1 MSIVNDEARDDNLS
15 EHEGLEAPSKTP
27 SKNSALNVKAAEMP
41 SEQKEMVFALVEGEA
56 LTEVPKD
63 LYIPPDALEIFLET
77 FEGPLDLLL
86 YLIKRE
92 NLDILEINVAD
103 ITDQYMAYV
112 ELMESSQFELAAEY
126 LVMAAMLAEIKSKIL
141 LPRDEEEVEE
151 VDPRMELIRRLQE
164 YERYKQAAENIDT
177 LPRLDRDLHF
187 AKAALPVIEKVQPD
201 PVVDLNEVLLALSN
215 VLRRADR
222 FGHHHIQLETLSTR
236 EKMSDILSNLSSNDF
251 TPLTSLLNKQ
261 EGRLG
266 VVVTFLAIMELMKD
280 ALIEIVQTDSLARST
295 LNLEAKKVGD
305 FDNKVKMII
314 EGLLLAASRPLNL
327 SEIAQVFDADERPD
341 KKELKK
347 IIEVIEADCSDRGFE
362 LQEVASGYR
371 FQVKQELSSW
381 VGKLWDERPPRYTR
395 ALLEILALI
404 AYKQPITRGDIEE
417 IRGVSVSPNII
428 RTLIDRE
435 WVRVVGHRDVPGR
448 PAMFATTKTFLD
460 YFNLKSLQ
468 DLPPLSEIKELDNSD
483 SELSLDEELSQSR
496 ILDMPDVDDSEG
508 DFLTLSEDEL
518 LAEEEAIN
526 LSKKPLDEILGVEEP
541 DEPPSTDKFEVD
553 FEKEALSNVVELPV
567 SEKIDEP
574 ELNKMLIPLIVIT
587 TQTHK

>member
-1 MSIVNDEARDDNLS
+1 M
-15 EHEGLEAPSKTP
+15 
-27 SKNSALNVKAAEMP
+27 
-41 SEQKEMVFALVEGEA
+41 
-56 LTEVPKD
+56 
-63 LYIPPDALEIFLET
+63 
-77 FEGPLDLLL
+77 
-86 YLIKRE
+86 
-92 NLDILEINVAD
+92 
-103 ITDQYMAYV
+103 
-112 ELMESSQFELAAEY
+112 
-126 LVMAAMLAEIKSKIL
+126 
-141 LPRDEEEVEE
+141 
-151 VDPRMELIRRLQE
+151 
-164 YERYKQAAENIDT
+164 
-177 LPRLDRDLHF
+177 
-187 AKAALPVIEKVQPD
+187 
-201 PVVDLNEVLLALSN
+201 
-215 VLRRADR
+215 
-222 FGHHHIQLETLSTR
+222 
-236 EKMSDILSNLSSNDF
+236 
-251 TPLTSLLNKQ
+251 
-261 EGRLG
+261 
-266 VVVTFLAIMELMKD
+266 
-280 ALIEIVQTDSLARST
+280 
-295 LNLEAKKVGD
+295 GD

-327 SEIAQVFDADERPD
+327 SEIAQVFDEDERPD

-541 DEPPSTDKFEVD
+541 DEPPSTDKLGVE
-553 FEKEALSNVVELPV
+553 FEKEDLSNVVEL
-567 SEKIDEP
+567 S
-574 ELNKMLIPLIVIT
+574 LIHI
-587 TQTHK
+587 

>member
-1 MSIVNDEARDDNLS
+1 M
-15 EHEGLEAPSKTP
+15 
-27 SKNSALNVKAAEMP
+27 
-41 SEQKEMVFALVEGEA
+41 
-56 LTEVPKD
+56 
-63 LYIPPDALEIFLET
+63 
-77 FEGPLDLLL
+77 
-86 YLIKRE
+86 
-92 NLDILEINVAD
+92 
-103 ITDQYMAYV
+103 
-112 ELMESSQFELAAEY
+112 
-126 LVMAAMLAEIKSKIL
+126 
-141 LPRDEEEVEE
+141 
-151 VDPRMELIRRLQE
+151 
-164 YERYKQAAENIDT
+164 
-177 LPRLDRDLHF
+177 
-187 AKAALPVIEKVQPD
+187 
-201 PVVDLNEVLLALSN
+201 
-215 VLRRADR
+215 
-222 FGHHHIQLETLSTR
+222 
-236 EKMSDILSNLSSNDF
+236 
-251 TPLTSLLNKQ
+251 
-261 EGRLG
+261 
-266 VVVTFLAIMELMKD
+266 
-280 ALIEIVQTDSLARST
+280 
-295 LNLEAKKVGD
+295 GD

-327 SEIAQVFDADERPD
+327 SEIAQVFDEDERPE

-541 DEPPSTDKFEVD
+541 DEPPSTDKFGPE
-553 FEKEALSNVVELPV
+553 FEKKDLSNVVELPV
-567 SEKIDEP
+567 SEKTDKPESQQDVDSID
-574 ELNKMLIPLIVIT
+574 NDYNSDA
-587 TQTHK
+587 